1 MEAKPTSGTG
11 QASDNEFAM
20 CWKES
25 LKLMTQ
31 RLVCGGAPGCHLV
44 NKGSRFYGAPLGHEE
59 FVAAHLEKTLRKHQA
74 LFDAIPS
81 VPDVQSAWL
90 LLLHCAS
97 SRANY
102 LLRVVRPEWT
112 VHFAHSHDTGL
123 WHCLCNIL
131 GIHHDQCE
139 ATVRTSST
147 LSLSMG
153 GLGLRSAV
161 RTSQTAYWVSWADIL
176 PMIQRRHSAVADLM
190 VYHLEGAPRTP
201 CLESA
206 SRAAAALDGT
216 DGFEVPSWSALASGL
231 RPLPRNPEDHEPG
244 CPTQGWQHEAASRV
258 ERQFRSAV
266 LFPSLCDSDRALMRS
281 QSGPGAGVALSATP
295 SSALTRIESALF
307 RVLLLRRLRQPLR
320 LTLCSCGRL
329 LDFRGHHR
337 TTCARSGILSR
348 QGFALESAAARVCR
362 EAGARVATNVMVR
375 DMDLNAPNAR
385 DVRRLEVVADGLILF
400 GGAQLGGFQ
409 EVRFYP

>member
-1 MEAKPTSGTG
+1 M
-11 QASDNEFAM
+11 
-20 CWKES
+20 
-25 LKLMTQ
+25 
-31 RLVCGGAPGCHLV
+31 
-44 NKGSRFYGAPLGHEE
+44 
-59 FVAAHLEKTLRKHQA
+59 KHQA
-74 LFDAIPS
+74 LFDAIPR
-81 VPDVQSAWL
+81 VQDVQSAWR

-97 SRANY
+97 TRAIY

-112 VHFAHSHDTGL
+112 VNFAHSHDTGL

-161 RTSQTAYWVSWADIL
+161 RTSQAAYWVSWADIL
-176 PMIQRRHSAVADLM
+176 PMIQRRHSAVADLV

-206 SRAAAALDGT
+206 SRAAAAFDGT
-216 DGFEVPSWSALASGL
+216 DWFEVPSWSALAAGL

-244 CPTQGWQHEAASRV
+244 CPRQGWQHEAASRV

-266 LFPSLCDSDRALMRS
+266 LFPSFCDSDRALMRS

-295 SSALTRIESALF
+295 SSALTRIESAVWRSKR
-307 RVLLLRRLRQPLR
+307 RVVTYSWWQRWKK
-320 LTLCSCGRL
+320 
-329 LDFRGHHR
+329 
-337 TTCARSGILSR
+337 
-348 QGFALESAAARVCR
+348 V
-362 EAGARVATNVMVR
+362 
-375 DMDLNAPNAR
+375 
-385 DVRRLEVVADGLILF
+385 
-400 GGAQLGGFQ
+400 
-409 EVRFYP
+409 